1 MDIID
6 LFLLLV
12 SKQGIMAVSIN
23 IVCSFLQC
31 AAQDATGI
39 FWDNDSL
46 AALLALEIEADLLIL
61 LSDVEGLYT
70 GPPSEPKSQLI
81 HTYLKEKHDDM
92 VTFGAK
98 SRVGRGGMTAKVYAA
113 WQAASAGIPVIISRS
128 VCFLNPPLLLV
139 IIFILVVNFGA
150 HD

>member
-1 MDIID
+1 
-6 LFLLLV
+6 V
-12 SKQGIMAVSIN
+12 QAVELEPGLIIN
-23 IVCSFLQC
+23 IATIIYSLG
-31 AAQDATGI
+31 ASEKQDATGI

-46 AALLALEIEADLLIL
+46 AALLALELKADLLIL

-92 VTFGAK
+92 VTFGEK

-113 WQAASAGIPVIISRS
+113 WNAASAGIPV
-128 VCFLNPPLLLV
+128 V
-139 IIFILVVNFGA
+139 ITR
-150 HD
+150 